1 MSTGPHG
8 AAMLAALELRAT
20 LRAELRMGRLRRSA
34 IGAGGHNRLPPVSV
48 RKLRAFLG
56 HLGGGPRLFPA
67 AARLGRRGLHSQ
79 VGRAVLAQAA
89 SGAPARPAAHPLR
102 GAGALH
108 ELRTGLLHRFEE
120 GLVVGL
126 LPTGCA
132 PALSDVGRGG
142 EHAPQQAA
150 GGVEDAAHG
159 SRRPGADPGAEAGR
173 APVAVEFE
181 LKALLGA
188 QVGVVGDEFD
198 LSVHDAPCRSRE
210 LALCLYELFTAE
222 IAESP
227 E

>member
-1 MSTGPHG
+1 
-8 AAMLAALELRAT
+8 MLSLTRDDDGRPDASAHLRPAFG
-20 LRAELRMGRLRRSA
+20 AEL
-34 IGAGGHNRLPPVSV
+34 GAG
-48 RKLRAFLG
+48 RKRHTAVG
-56 HLGGGPRLFPA
+56 ASPRPDLFRA
-67 AARLGRRGLHSQ
+67 AARRAQQRLRPWIW
-79 VGRAVLAQAA
+79 RAVLAQAA

-102 GAGALH
+102 AARALH
-108 ELRTGLLHRFEE
+108 ELGTGLLHRFLE

-132 PALSDVGRGG
+132 PALSGVGRGG

-188 QVGVVGDEFD
+188 QVGVVDDEFD

-222 IAESP
+222 IADSP